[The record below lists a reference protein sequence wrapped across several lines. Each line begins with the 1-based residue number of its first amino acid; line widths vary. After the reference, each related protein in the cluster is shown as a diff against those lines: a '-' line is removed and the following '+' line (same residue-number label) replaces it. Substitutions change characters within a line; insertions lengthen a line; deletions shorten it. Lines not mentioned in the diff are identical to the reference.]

1 MTEPDGLFTLR
12 LIFIRGL
19 LSNIENTP
27 ANKEP
32 GLPVNDADATVND
45 PPINTNAARISADFF
60 KLLFLKIWYF
70 MLFLNSH
77 YTLRQMSYIIL
88 PVENSRNHL
97 RVHCDVMSLFKRAL
111 TIKHGF
117 EIGVLAFIGVL
128 SLAIHLLPFI
138 LYGSHP
144 LGYDTGF
151 YRRYLIEP
159 FLSFPNAAVPGLG
172 ENALI
177 PRMFLDALRLLPFS
191 ADYILYGSYI
201 ALFVLLS
208 VTLYFFL
215 RSHVGIRG
223 AAIAALLLVLSSVQ
237 YKAYWYMLWKHAF
250 AACLLFLALIALER
264 RWTAL
269 LVFLDI
275 ALAWSHTTTA
285 IIYLLTLVILFIV
298 HAERKRIFIHGAI
311 TALAF
316 VMVNASLVHQIYV
329 ATPVAVFLDWS
340 EYIVFSIP
348 IFIVIITARIWRIS
362 NIPLS
367 LWAFTAVSF
376 AFPLL
381 KLPFFERIF
390 IYSDIALIALA
401 GFAIERM
408 VSQMNFETPTKRTYL
423 HGAILCITLGL
434 FLSSL
439 WGEVRSSRPLI
450 SEEIFDGI
458 AEISAIVPSEATIL
472 TTSDEA
478 PWFEGWTSSHIAA
491 PGMLRDT
498 HNLDEWTTLWTS
510 TSTEKQI
517 EFLGEFPQP
526 LYIASFNGFEDLI
539 GTPAPCLL
547 LLTPHLLSFD
557 VCAQTN

>member
-1 MTEPDGLFTLR
+1 
-12 LIFIRGL
+12 
-19 LSNIENTP
+19 
-27 ANKEP
+27 
-32 GLPVNDADATVND
+32 
-45 PPINTNAARISADFF
+45 
-60 KLLFLKIWYF
+60 

-77 YTLRQMSYIIL
+77 DILRQANYIIL
-88 PVENSRNHL
+88 PVENSRNHI
-97 RVHCDVMSLFKRAL
+97 RVHCDVMNLFKGAL
-111 TIKHGF
+111 IIKHGF
-117 EIGVLAFIGVL
+117 EIVVLAFIGFL

-177 PRMFLDALRLLPFS
+177 PRAFLDTLRLLPFS
-191 ADYILYGSYI
+191 ADHILYGSYI
-201 ALFVLLS
+201 ALFVFFP
-208 VTLYFFL
+208 VILYFFL
-215 RSHVGIRG
+215 RAHAGVRG

-264 RWTAL
+264 RWGVF

-285 IIYLLTLVILFIV
+285 IIYLLTLGILFIV
-298 HAERKRIFIHGAI
+298 HATERKRIFIHGAI
-311 TALAF
+311 TVLAF
-316 VMVNASLVHQIYV
+316 AMVNASLVHQISV
-329 ATPVAVFLDWS
+329 AVPVAVFLDWS

-348 IFIVIITARIWRIS
+348 IFIVIITARIWRIP

-367 LWAFTAVSF
+367 LWAFTAASF
-376 AFPLL
+376 AFPLFR
-381 KLPFFERIF
+381 LPFFERIF
-390 IYSDIALIALA
+390 IYSDVALIALA

-423 HGAILCITLGL
+423 YGTILCITFGL

-439 WGEVRSSRPLI
+439 WGEVHSSRPLI
-450 SEEIFDGI
+450 SEEILDGI
-458 AEISAIVPSEATIL
+458 AEISAIVSGTATIL

-498 HNLDEWTTLWTS
+498 HNLEEWTALWTS
-510 TSTEKQI
+510 RSTEKQI
-517 EFLGEFPQP
+517 EFLSEFPQP

-539 GTPAPCLL
+539 GAPAPCLS
-547 LLTPHLLSFD
+547 LLTPQLLSFD
-557 VCAQTN
+557 ACAQTN

>member
-60 KLLFLKIWYF
+60 KLLFLKIWNF
-70 MLFLNSH
+70 IFFLSSH
-77 YTLRQMSYIIL
+77 YTLQQASCIIL

-97 RVHCDVMSLFKRAL
+97 RVHCDVMSLFKREL

-151 YRRYLIEP
+151 YR
-159 FLSFPNAAVPGLG
+159 
-172 ENALI
+172 
-177 PRMFLDALRLLPFS
+177 
-191 ADYILYGSYI
+191 SYI